1 MPDFGMIWEVP
12 KKPSIDDALAD
23 VRLQAR
29 ADGILIPEDAEPTIT
44 EHLPSDRNPNGSL
57 DVIFEWGGRS
67 RSDSEERSRRAEKA
81 RGDGT
86 PSRQRRPARR

>member
-1 MPDFGMIWEVP
+1 MPEFGIIWEVP

-29 ADGILIPEDAEPTIT
+29 ADGILIPEDAEPTIA

-57 DVIFEWGGRS
+57 DVIFEWDGRS
-67 RSDSEERSRRAEKA
+67 TPDPRRWKAVKA
-81 RGDGT
+81 RT
-86 PSRQRRPARR
+86 PGATAKQLGERPR